1 MIKEEGRRNVTLD
14 DETARRIAE
23 AAVDQAGGARH
34 VYGNPRHPFARN
46 ATREL
51 EIEGQQVVIRFSEA
65 SSPAVVEV
73 GEYVFDIRPE
83 GLIQLF
89 GPKA

>member
-1 MIKEEGRRNVTLD
+1 MKGGCSLTLD
-14 DETARRIAE
+14 DESALRIAE
-23 AAVDQAGGARH
+23 AAVDRVGGARH

-46 ATREL
+46 ATREV
-51 EIEGQQVVIRFSEA
+51 EVEGQRVTIRFSEA

-83 GLIQLF
+83 GLIKLF
-89 GPKA
+89 GPS

>member
-1 MIKEEGRRNVTLD
+1 MNPVAQHDARPIVTYS
-14 DETARRIAE
+14 
-23 AAVDQAGGARH
+23 H
-34 VYGNPRHPFARN
+34 VAPELARN
-46 ATREL
+46 ATREF

>member
-1 MIKEEGRRNVTLD
+1 MTLN
-14 DETARRIAE
+14 DESALRIAE

-46 ATREL
+46 ATREV
-51 EIEGQQVVIRFSEA
+51 EVEGQRVTIRFSEA

-83 GLIQLF
+83 GLIKLF
-89 GPKA
+89 GPS

>member
-1 MIKEEGRRNVTLD
+1 MTLD
-14 DETARRIAE
+14 DESARRIAE
-23 AAVDQAGGARH
+23 TAVDRVGGARY

-46 ATREL
+46 ATREV
-51 EIEGQQVVIRFSEA
+51 EVEGQQVTIRFSEA

-83 GLIQLF
+83 GLIKLF